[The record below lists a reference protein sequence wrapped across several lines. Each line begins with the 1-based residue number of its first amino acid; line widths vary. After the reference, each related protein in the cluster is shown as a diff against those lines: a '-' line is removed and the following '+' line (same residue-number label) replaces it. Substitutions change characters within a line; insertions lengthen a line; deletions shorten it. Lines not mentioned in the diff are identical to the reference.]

1 MTRAARRD
9 AAAVAGLGL
18 LVAFALRGA
27 AASGLV
33 ATGRFN
39 DIAAQFAAWRQW
51 GFGEIAR
58 GRFPL
63 WNPFAFGGHPF
74 HGAFEP
80 GLLYPPNW
88 LHLLVS
94 TEAALNANLFLH
106 VWLAGALTYAWARR
120 AGASAEGAFAEI
132 GRASCRER
140 V

>member
-1 MTRAARRD
+1 MKAGRAD
-9 AAAVAGLGL
+9 AAALAGLAG
-18 LVAFALRGA
+18 LVAFSLRRA
-27 AASGLV
+27 AFSGLV
-33 ATGRFN
+33 ATGRWN

-51 GFGEIAR
+51 GFGELAR

-74 HGAFEP
+74 HGSFEP

-88 LHLLVS
+88 LHLALS
-94 TEAALNANLFLH
+94 NESALDAALLLH
-106 VWLAGALTYAWARR
+106 
-120 AGASAEGAFAEI
+120 EI